1 MELLNP
7 FLLLYLIMELEPDLL
22 NFNLRPGRIV
32 RDLKLKNPIFQETAS
47 YGHFGRDIFTWEQP
61 KTLKF

>member
-47 YGHFGRDIFTWEQP
+47 YGPFGCDIFNREQP